1 MNKIQFVLKRLCLCL
16 MTAVLFAGCEKD
28 PAIGVYEVTED
39 GWKTPELIRGAVT
52 DIDGNVYDA
61 VQIGSQIWMAQNLR
75 ATRYADG
82 TSLYSYYAES
92 YVRFYTIEDSV
103 DYGVLY
109 NWKAVM
115 RNSSSSS
122 SNPSGVQGICPD
134 GWHVP
139 SDAEWTQLTD
149 YVSSQIQYTCDGNS
163 THIAKALAANVD
175 WNESG
180 NPGAIGNSL
189 ASNNATGFSALPAG
203 YHTFEYFGHEGMKN
217 QACFWSATSLDA
229 LNAYSRKL
237 KYESSVVSDENI
249 SSRETGLSV
258 RCIRD

>member
-1 MNKIQFVLKRLCLCL
+1 MNKIRFALKRFCLCL
-16 MTAVLFAGCEKD
+16 ATAIMFAGCEKD
-28 PAIGVYEVTED
+28 PDIGVYEVTDE

-52 DIDGNVYDA
+52 DVEGNVYDA
-61 VQIGSQIWMAQNLR
+61 VQIGSQVWMAQNLR
-75 ATRYADG
+75 TTQYADG
-82 TSLYSYYAES
+82 TSLYIYYAES
-92 YVRFYTIEDSV
+92 YVRFYTIENPV

-115 RNSSSSS
+115 RESSSSS

-149 YVSSQIQYTCDGNS
+149 YVSSQSQYAFHGNN
-163 THIAKALAANVD
+163 TQIAKALAANVD

-189 ASNNATGFSALPAG
+189 VSNNATGFSALPAG
-203 YHTFEYFGHEGMKN
+203 YHTFEYFGYEEMKN
-217 QACFWSATSLDA
+217 QACFWSATALDELDA
-229 LNAYSRKL
+229 YGRKL
-237 KYESSVVSDENI
+237 EYESPVVSDENI
-249 SSRETGLSV
+249 FSRATGLSV